1 MRVLVAGG
9 GQVGAL
15 IARRLS
21 REGNQVTVVDASPE
35 RCRQLE
41 SQLDAKVVQ
50 GSAASVVTLRAAG
63 LADAE
68 MLIAVSNV
76 DEINLL
82 ACLVA
87 QVESRARVKV
97 ARLRTHEADEWRRL
111 AAAAGVQID
120 LVIHAETDIAER
132 IMRVIRVPGVSD
144 ILEFAEGRV
153 RLFGMNVEPESWVAG
168 KTLEALDRAGPPR
181 DSLIALIFRGAQVIV
196 PHGAEVLR
204 PGDHIYVVATRDNL
218 DEVLGFMGLGERRD
232 PLRVF
237 VVGGK
242 QIGILV
248 ARQLERRGIAVKL
261 FEREPGRCEKI
272 AGLLRDTVVVNADG
286 TDQAVLEEARVD
298 GVDAFLAL
306 TNDDEDNII
315 ASLLARRL
323 GVRKVVALINRLGY
337 LSLAQ
342 RLGVNATVSPRL
354 TTVDSVLRY
363 VRRGRVTSVTTF
375 REEEAE
381 AIELVAGEG
390 TRYVGKR
397 LRDVR
402 FPRGAI
408 VGAIVRPDGE
418 VRVPR
423 GEATISAGD
432 RVIFFALEGS
442 VPQLESAFLASGGR

>member
-35 RCRQLE
+35 RCQQLE

-402 FPRGAI
+402 FPRGAM